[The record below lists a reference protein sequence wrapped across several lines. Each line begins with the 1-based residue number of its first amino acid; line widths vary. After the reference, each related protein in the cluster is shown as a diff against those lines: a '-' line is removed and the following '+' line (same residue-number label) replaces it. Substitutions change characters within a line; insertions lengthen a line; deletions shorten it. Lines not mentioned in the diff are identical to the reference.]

1 MRIVLVLIMRMII
14 ILFNIFTLRIKKMG
28 RFVLVIVSSFVA
40 FFSFAEEVTIEVVEI
55 IGSQEDAKEIAGS
68 ASVIT

>member
-1 MRIVLVLIMRMII
+1 M
-14 ILFNIFTLRIKKMG
+14 N
-28 RFVLVIVSSFVA
+28 RFVLVTTISIMT
-40 FFSFAEEVTIEVVEI
+40 FFSFAEDVSIEVVEI